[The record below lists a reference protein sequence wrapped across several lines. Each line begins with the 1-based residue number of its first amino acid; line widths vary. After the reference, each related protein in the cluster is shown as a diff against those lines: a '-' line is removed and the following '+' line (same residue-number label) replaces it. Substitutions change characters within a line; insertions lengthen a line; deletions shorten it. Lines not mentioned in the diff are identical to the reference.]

1 MRKMIAAILALPM
14 VVITACGSERESK
27 GEENNE
33 KKNTAEKSP
42 KSGNHK
48 IQKLKDLGLYTESR
62 MRPGSECDGIPRECF
77 SK

>member
-1 MRKMIAAILALPM
+1 MRKVIAAILALPM
-14 VVITACGSERESK
+14 VIITACGSEREPK
-27 GEENNE
+27 AEENSENN
-33 KKNTAEKSP
+33 NTSEKSP